1 MLKKVKHSI
10 SKLMEAKINRK
21 GDKTSKFILLYQ
33 YTKIKN
39 TAQYQIYKCT
49 EVRKKEI
56 FKIIKYLL
64 LILPEW

>member
-1 MLKKVKHSI
+1 MG
-10 SKLMEAKINRK
+10 AKINKK

-33 YTKIKN
+33 YTKIKI

-49 EVRKKEI
+49 EVRKKELL
-56 FKIIKYLL
+56 KIIKYLS

>member
-1 MLKKVKHSI
+1 MG
-10 SKLMEAKINRK
+10 AKINRK

-49 EVRKKEI
+49 DESQVRKKAL
-56 FKIIKYLL
+56 FKIIKYLS

>member
-1 MLKKVKHSI
+1 MG
-10 SKLMEAKINRK
+10 AKINRK

-56 FKIIKYLL
+56 LKIIKYLS

>member
-1 MLKKVKHSI
+1 MG
-10 SKLMEAKINRK
+10 AKINRK
-21 GDKTSKFILLYQ
+21 GDKTSKFILSYQ

-56 FKIIKYLL
+56 FKIIKYLS

>member
-1 MLKKVKHSI
+1 MG
-10 SKLMEAKINRK
+10 AKINKK
-21 GDKTSKFILLYQ
+21 GDKTSKLILLYQ
-33 YTKIKN
+33 YTKIKI

-56 FKIIKYLL
+56 LKIIKYLS

>member
-39 TAQYQIYKCT
+39 TAQYQIYNCT
-49 EVRKKEI
+49 EVRKKEL
-56 FKIIKYLL
+56 FKIIKYLS

>member
-1 MLKKVKHSI
+1 MG
-10 SKLMEAKINRK
+10 AKINRK

-49 EVRKKEI
+49 DESQVRKKST
-56 FKIIKYLL
+56 F
-64 LILPEW
+64 

>member
-1 MLKKVKHSI
+1 MG
-10 SKLMEAKINRK
+10 AKINRK

-49 EVRKKEI
+49 EVRKKET
-56 FKIIKYLL
+56 FKIIKYLS